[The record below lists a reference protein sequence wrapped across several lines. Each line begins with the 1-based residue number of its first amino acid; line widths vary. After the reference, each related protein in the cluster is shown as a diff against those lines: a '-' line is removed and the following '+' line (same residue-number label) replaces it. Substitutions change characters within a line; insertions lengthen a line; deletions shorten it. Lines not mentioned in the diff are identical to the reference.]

1 MLSQSGRS
9 AAAWLRQRLR
19 NGGRR
24 RHVFAKEEIEGAN
37 VEGESKERRKTEGE
51 EKERSQLVI
60 AGLRL
65 TLSFYKEL

>member
-1 MLSQSGRS
+1 M
-9 AAAWLRQRLR
+9 
-19 NGGRR
+19 
-24 RHVFAKEEIEGAN
+24 
-37 VEGESKERRKTEGE
+37 EGESKERRKTEGE